1 MDGPDPVGERTP
13 LRHEQ
18 KILLLTL
25 LAGLPATLFALWYLW
40 SGDFTLKVQWTLTV
54 LFLLCWGGLAVA
66 VRTEV
71 MRPLQTLS
79 NLLGALREGD
89 FSIRARK
96 HDPASPLG
104 LAVHEANILSETLR
118 EQRLEALEAGAL
130 LRKVMEE
137 IEVAVF
143 TFDGEGVL
151 RLTNRAG
158 ERLLRRRAAG
168 MLGRHAGQLGLGEVL
183 EGPPHQTLE
192 AGFPGGGGR
201 WEVRRSSFRQEGR
214 LHRLVVVTDL
224 SRALREEERLAWQRL
239 IRVLGHEINNS
250 LAPIRS
256 LAESLQGL
264 VERQPRDPEWE
275 TDLNQG
281 LEVVRSRAE
290 ALGRFMSAYA
300 RLTRLPPPRP
310 SPVRVE
316 EWVRGVVGLEPRQ
329 AVRVEDGPAVEISA
343 DGDQLGQLLINL
355 VRNAADAALETG
367 GGVTVGWRLD
377 GEDLEVEV
385 LDEGPGLSEEADLFV
400 PFYTTKPEGSG
411 IGLALAR
418 QIAES
423 HGGSLRL
430 ENRSDRPGCRATV
443 RLPLTGPTSGDKRP
457 LPSPGDPDI
466 V

>member
-25 LAGLPATLFALWYLW
+25 LAGLPATLFSLWYLW
-40 SGDFTLKVQWTLTV
+40 SGDFTLKVQWT
-54 LFLLCWGGLAVA
+54 
-66 VRTEV
+66 
-71 MRPLQTLS
+71 
-79 NLLGALREGD
+79 
-89 FSIRARK
+89 
-96 HDPASPLG
+96 

-183 EGPPHQTLE
+183 EGPTHQTLE

-224 SRALREEERLAWQRL
+224 SRALREEERLAWQR
-239 IRVLGHEINNS
+239 
-250 LAPIRS
+250 
-256 LAESLQGL
+256 
-264 VERQPRDPEWE
+264 
-275 TDLNQG
+275 
-281 LEVVRSRAE
+281 
-290 ALGRFMSAYA
+290 
-300 RLTRLPPPRP
+300 
-310 SPVRVE
+310 
-316 EWVRGVVGLEPRQ
+316 
-329 AVRVEDGPAVEISA
+329 
-343 DGDQLGQLLINL
+343 LINL